1 MSHEPAETP
10 VDCRSS
16 APPPLP
22 WPTLSV
28 FALFLTVSGEESQR
42 WETQKRAPVEKCS
55 PCASSPPDILGPSEG
70 LKDHFLGF
78 DKDFGGP
85 PASQEED
92 LLL

>member
-1 MSHEPAETP
+1 MTNFLLA
-10 VDCRSS
+10 RF
-16 APPPLP
+16 
-22 WPTLSV
+22 LSLRRRV
-28 FALFLTVSGEESQR
+28 GALG
-42 WETQKRAPVEKCS
+42 ETQTRVPVEKCS
-55 PCASSPPDILGPSEG
+55 PCVSSPPDILGPSEG

>member
-1 MSHEPAETP
+1 MANFLL
-10 VDCRSS
+10 
-16 APPPLP
+16 PLVR
-22 WPTLSV
+22 TGSY
-28 FALFLTVSGEESQR
+28 EESER
-42 WETQKRAPVEKCS
+42 WGKTQKRVPVEKWS